1 MPQPVTLEMAAEVVA
16 AFVSNNPLPR
26 GEPPALIQTIHDTL
40 ARLSAGVENSTP
52 KEEPNEPAVSIRKS
66 VTPGYLICLEDGKHF
81 KSLKRHLAA
90 HGLTPEQYRAK
101 WKLPSDYPMVAA
113 NYAASWSAMAKMAN
127 EGGRKARS
135 NNNRRVEAGTPTV
148 RPYSIGSELS
158 TAPAG
163 RSRKSLWRWISAA
176 AVSSA
181 GYASSSC
188 GSAT

>member
-26 GEPPALIQTIHDTL
+26 GELPALIQAIHDTL
-40 ARLSAGVENSTP
+40 AELSAGVEISTP
-52 KEEPNEPAVSIRKS
+52 KEEPKEPAVSIRKS

-113 NYAASWSAMAKMAN
+113 NYAATSVGDSESDWLRSVARKRRSAQARTPAK
-127 EGGRKARS
+127 GRARVILIVA
-135 NNNRRVEAGTPTV
+135 RRIA
-148 RPYSIGSELS
+148 
-158 TAPAG
+158 
-163 RSRKSLWRWISAA
+163 
-176 AVSSA
+176 
-181 GYASSSC
+181 
-188 GSAT
+188 